1 MMTDELIIL
10 NGCGDYT
17 GEGFFKFEDGF
28 TRMTVAFKDIS
39 QKPAMWY
46 ADGSFG
52 LFGKKTIEHRESP
65 VKAKPENCGI
75 FVLQGENAYMILYCG
90 DKDAVCRGFTAA
102 TGRKTEDKI
111 EEKVEEVKIVN
122 AEVEPAASTD
132 VTAETVPE
140 SEISEVP
147 QPDTAAPIFARAAK
161 IPETFWDVNE
171 KDFNRLF
178 ESSPEDTYMSSLI
191 PGSKWVR
198 RDEENYILGI
208 IYDEYSQPLYLC
220 YGFMLPWSE
229 EPPEKLEG
237 YSQWIPKDCAHPHDD
252 GYWVVYINAKTG
264 ERVR

>member
-1 MMTDELIIL
+1 MTDELIIL
-10 NGCGDYT
+10 NSCGDYT

-28 TRMTVAFKDIS
+28 TKMTVAFKDIS
-39 QKPAMWY
+39 QKPSMWY

-52 LFGKKTIEHRESP
+52 LFGQKTIARADI
-65 VKAKPENCGI
+65 KFKPENCGI
-75 FVLQGENAYMILYCG
+75 FVLQGENAYIILYCG
-90 DKDAVCRGFTAA
+90 DKDEVCRGFTAA
-102 TGRKTEDKI
+102 TGRKVEDKI
-111 EEKVEEVKIVN
+111 EEKVEEVKVVN
-122 AEVEPAASTD
+122 AESSASADIPAD
-132 VTAETVPE
+132 TAEAVSGIE
-140 SEISEVP
+140 AKEVP
-147 QPDTAAPIFARAAK
+147 QPDTVTVFAQPAK

-178 ESSPEDTYMSSLI
+178 ESSPEDAYMNSLI

-198 RDEENYILGI
+198 RDEENYVLGI